1 MSGGEPI
8 PKQRFYSRLKGSG
21 THEGILINILIVNFF
36 YRIFGEGFR
45 VLLIPFAEDV
55 MHWTDYEYGLILS
68 IGGYAA
74 MAVVFLLGI
83 VVDIQFKRTTMIVGL
98 VCVIAS
104 AVVFTRVRLFGL
116 SILFYALFAI
126 GQQLMMISTNTFIAN
141 ETKRGQD
148 RTVGFTANQATRG
161 IANSLA
167 PIISMYMLTIPGLN
181 FDWAF
186 LIMAGFAVVAIVLI
200 FTLKLVV
207 EDTPKAE
214 IDYAQKLSEDSKD
227 EYTNFSDQKEGKKSI
242 LGVQISF
249 GLGRMLMGFTS
260 GVAIPFVGR
269 YIYAEFLTGHYV
281 NATEMWGWL
290 NFVFWIVLTAGYIL
304 IGLFA
309 EKIGKE
315 FIVVVSWAMV
325 IPAAVGIMLA
335 NTFYVA
341 ATFYII
347 RAFFAMCPSAAWN
360 SFMYEWIAPKHRG
373 KTLGL
378 LQTGQRGMRAT
389 GTLIGG
395 LAFATLGTTL
405 FPIAMTA
412 YPIAGLI
419 PLIQS
424 KIVKKKLAK
433 QNALEESQKEI
444 EVKED
449 EEASTSA
456 EYIED
461 SMRVR

>member
-1 MSGGEPI
+1 MPEDGSK
-8 PKQRFYSRLKGSG
+8 PKKEKFYSRLNGSG
-21 THEGILINILIVNFF
+21 THKGILINILIVNFF

-45 VLLIPFAEDV
+45 VLLIPFAEDI
-55 MHWTDYEYGLILS
+55 MDWSDYEYGLILA

-83 VVDIQFKRTTMIVGL
+83 VVDIQFKRTTMVIGL
-98 VCVIAS
+98 TCTIIS
-104 AVVFTRVRLFGL
+104 AVVFTRVSLLAL
-116 SILFYALFAI
+116 SIVFYALFAI

-141 ETKRGQD
+141 ETKKGQD
-148 RTVGFTANQATRG
+148 RTRGFTANQTTRG
-161 IANSLA
+161 VANALA
-167 PIISMYMLTIPGLN
+167 PLISMYMLTIPGIN

-186 LIMAGFAVVAIVLI
+186 TIMAGFAVVALILI

-214 IDYAQKLSEDSKD
+214 IEYAEKLSEDSKD
-227 EYTNFSDQKEGKKSI
+227 EFTQFSDNKEDKKSI
-242 LGVQISF
+242 LGVQVSF

-260 GVAIPFVGR
+260 GVAIPFVGW
-269 YIYAEFLTGHYV
+269 YIYEEFLSGAS

-290 NFVFWIVLTAGYIL
+290 NCIFWIVLTFGYI
-304 IGLFA
+304 IMGLFA

-315 FIVVVSWAMV
+315 IIIVISWALV

-389 GTLIGG
+389 GTLLGG
-395 LAFATLGTTL
+395 LAFASLGTVL

-424 KIVKKKLAK
+424 KIVKKRLAK
-433 QNALEESQKEI
+433 RKESEKAANEKEI
-444 EVKED
+444 PPF
-449 EEASTSA
+449 EE
-456 EYIED
+456 EYIIED
-461 SMRVR
+461 DSLRVK

>member
-1 MSGGEPI
+1 MSEESPP
-8 PKQRFYSRLKGSG
+8 PKQKYLSRLKGSG
-21 THEGILINILIVNFF
+21 THQGILINILIINFF

-55 MHWTDYEYGLILS
+55 MQWSDYQYGLILS

-83 VVDIQFKRTTMIVGL
+83 VVDIQFKRTTMIIGL
-98 VCVIAS
+98 ICTIIS
-104 AVVFTRVRLFGL
+104 AIVFTRVNIFAL
-116 SILFYALFAI
+116 SVVFYALYAI

-141 ETKRGQD
+141 ETKKGQD
-148 RTVGFTANQATRG
+148 RTVGFTANQASRG

-167 PIISMYMLTIPGLN
+167 PIISMYVLTIPGLS
-181 FDWAF
+181 FDWTF
-186 LIMAGFAVVAIVLI
+186 TIMAGFAAIALVLI
-200 FTLKLVV
+200 FVLKLVV
-207 EDTPKAE
+207 EETPSAE
-214 IDYAQKLSEDSKD
+214 IEYAQKLSEDSKD
-227 EYTNFSDQKEGKKSI
+227 EFTNFSDEKEGKRSI

-260 GVAIPFVGR
+260 GVAIPFVGW
-269 YIYAEFLTGHYV
+269 YIYTEFLSDVYV

-290 NFVFWIVLTAGYIL
+290 NFVFWIVLTIGYIL

-315 FIVVVSWAMV
+315 IIVVVSWALV

-341 ATFYII
+341 AAFYII
-347 RAFFAMCPSAAWN
+347 RAFFAMCPGAAWN

-395 LAFATLGTTL
+395 LAFASLGTTL

-424 KIVKKKLAK
+424 KIVKRRLTKQKDEEEIVRKK
-433 QNALEESQKEI
+433 EEEI
-444 EVKED
+444 E
-449 EEASTSA
+449 EETTHT